1 MNQKKTGTQ
10 SGTRS
15 SAPGK
20 KWVPVFHYCEHVG
33 HIRPQCFQY
42 LADLRKTDKN
52 KPQRQSLTKQVWVKK
67 SDLQCNMART
77 SSKATGKIIVEK
89 NIFRG
94 KREAGVE
101 GELAISS
108 DVFYDDLGE
117 VSKDA
122 LENVPKDALASTV
135 DTPRC
140 GRLDISTT
148 RIYAGGAVESS
159 KEVKNGRIP
168 LFLVFICLFLA
179 KRRSTC

>member
-1 MNQKKTGTQ
+1 MC
-10 SGTRS
+10 
-15 SAPGK
+15 
-20 KWVPVFHYCEHVG
+20 HYCERVG
-33 HIRPQCFQY
+33 HIRPRCFQY

-52 KPQRQSLTKQVWVKK
+52 KPHRQSLTKQVWVKK
-67 SDLQCNMART
+67 SDLQCNMAHT
-77 SSKATGKIIVEK
+77 SSKATRKIIVEK

-94 KREAGVE
+94 KHEAGVQ

-108 DVFYDDLGE
+108 DVLYDVPGE

-122 LENVPKDALASTV
+122 PEDVPKDVLASTV
-135 DTPRC
+135 DTPGC
-140 GRLDISTT
+140 SRLDISTT

-159 KEVKNGRIP
+159 REVKNGRIP